1 MNTVP
6 KTYSLILADDH
17 PFLRKGL
24 RDFIESDPNFRVLAE
39 AGDGED
45 ALSLI
50 RTMKPDIAVLDI
62 DMPKMNGLEVAMAVA
77 REQLSTELIILTM
90 HDKENMLNRALDLG
104 VKGYLLKDSVVTE
117 IRQALKNIT
126 EGKHYIAPA
135 LSGFLVRRSVD
146 TAPDSR
152 IGITLLTPMERR
164 VLRLIAESRT
174 TKEIADELVISNRT
188 VDTHR
193 ANICNKL
200 DLHGPGSLLR
210 FALENKQAL

>member
-1 MNTVP
+1 MSTDQNI
-6 KTYSLILADDH
+6 YSLILADDH

-24 RDFIESDPNFRVLAE
+24 KDFIETDPQFRVSAE
-39 AGDGED
+39 AGNGEE

-50 RTMKPDIAVLDI
+50 RSLKPDFAVLDI
-62 DMPKMNGLEVAMAVA
+62 DMPKMNGLEVATAVA
-77 REQLSTELIILTM
+77 REQLTTELIILTM

-117 IRQALKNIT
+117 IRQALKNIV

-135 LSGFLVRRSVD
+135 LSGFLIRRTVE
-146 TAPDSR
+146 TVPDGR
-152 IGITLLTPMERR
+152 IGISLLTPMERR
-164 VLRLIAESRT
+164 VLRLISESRT

-188 VDTHR
+188 VDSHR

-200 DLHGPGSLLR
+200 DLHGPGSLIR
-210 FALENKQAL
+210 FALENKQVL

>member
-1 MNTVP
+1 MNIAP

-24 RDFIESDPNFRVLAE
+24 RDFIESDPTFRVLAE

-62 DMPKMNGLEVAMAVA
+62 DMPKMNGLEVATAVA